1 MDTHIDIEGLHY
13 ADLIRLGKLAA
24 EAMALSQHYDQSRA
38 QVYCQL
44 VARCNVEMV
53 LRRRKAARQCGR
65 AMN

>member
-13 ADLIRLGKLAA
+13 ADLIQLGKLAA

-38 QVYCQL
+38 RAYCEL